1 MSSKY
6 TDKSVIES
14 LLRTDGEE
22 AIRLIYAEYY
32 EVMCNVVWRVLNDK
46 NTAEDVV
53 QEVIMEIWRKRETIV
68 FSTSIYGYLKRSCV
82 NRSLN
87 TIRRNKVKIEDDTA
101 LQYQATSDHTH
112 NNVEA
117 GDLQGIISNT
127 IMTLPDRCRQ
137 VFVLS
142 RYEYLSYKEIGDQ
155 LDISVKTVE
164 NQIAKALKLLR
175 ASVSPYMNETV

>member
-1 MSSKY
+1 MSNKY

-14 LLRTDGEE
+14 LLRSDAQE
-22 AIRLIYAEYY
+22 AIRLIYEEYY

-46 NTAEDVV
+46 ITAEDVV
-53 QEVIMEIWRKRETIV
+53 QEVIMEVWRKRDTIQ
-68 FSTSIYGYLKRSCV
+68 FSSSIFGYLKRSCV

-87 TIRRNKVKIEDDTA
+87 NIRSKKIKVEDDTA
-101 LQYQATSDHTH
+101 LQYQAINNHTH
-112 NNVEA
+112 NSVEA
-117 GDLQGIISNT
+117 DDLQSIINTT

-142 RYEYLSYKEIGDQ
+142 RYEYLTYKEIGDQ

-175 ASVSPYMNETV
+175 ENVTPYMNETY